1 MNTKDTIQEPKSK
14 TPASIGFIA
23 ESIRRLHA
31 QELAAL
37 VSALCQDNMGSK
49 LATALQY
56 ENLDKQ
62 FQSGV

>member
-1 MNTKDTIQEPKSK
+1 MSTKDTIQEPKD
-14 TPASIGFIA
+14 IA
-23 ESIRRLHA
+23 EAIRRLDA

>member
-1 MNTKDTIQEPKSK
+1 MSTQDINNNPKDV
-14 TPASIGFIA
+14 A
-23 ESIRRLHA
+23 EAIRRMSA

-37 VSALCQDNMGSK
+37 VTALCEDNMGSK
-49 LATALQY
+49 LSTALQY

>member
-1 MNTKDTIQEPKSK
+1 MNTKEVTRPKRV
-14 TPASIGFIA
+14 A
-23 ESIRRLHA
+23 EEIRRMTA

-37 VSALCQDNMGSK
+37 VTALCEDNMGSK

>member
-1 MNTKDTIQEPKSK
+1 MSTQDTTRPNR
-14 TPASIGFIA
+14 IA
-23 ESIRRLHA
+23 EEIRRMSA

-37 VSALCQDNMGSK
+37 VTSLCQDNMGSK

>member
-1 MNTKDTIQEPKSK
+1 MNTKDTIQEPKD
-14 TPASIGFIA
+14 IA
-23 ESIRRLHA
+23 EAIRRLDA

-37 VSALCQDNMGSK
+37 VTALCQDNMGSK

>member
-1 MNTKDTIQEPKSK
+1 MSTQDTTRPNRV
-14 TPASIGFIA
+14 A
-23 ESIRRLHA
+23 EEIRRMTA

-37 VSALCQDNMGSK
+37 VTALCQDNMGSK
-49 LATALQY
+49 LETALQY

>member
-1 MNTKDTIQEPKSK
+1 MS
-14 TPASIGFIA
+14 
-23 ESIRRLHA
+23 A

-37 VSALCQDNMGSK
+37 VTALCQDNMGSK
-49 LATALQY
+49 LSTALQY

>member
-1 MNTKDTIQEPKSK
+1 MSTQDTIRPNRV
-14 TPASIGFIA
+14 A
-23 ESIRRLHA
+23 EEIRRMTA

-37 VSALCQDNMGSK
+37 VTALCQDNMGSK
-49 LATALQY
+49 LSTALQY

>member
-1 MNTKDTIQEPKSK
+1 VSTQDTTRPDRV
-14 TPASIGFIA
+14 A
-23 ESIRRLHA
+23 EEIRRMSA

-37 VSALCQDNMGSK
+37 VTALCQDNMGSK
-49 LATALQY
+49 LSTALQY

>member
-14 TPASIGFIA
+14 TRAAIGFIA
-23 ESIRRLHA
+23 ESIRRLDA
-31 QELAAL
+31 QELATL
-37 VSALCQDNMGSK
+37 VTVLCQDNMGSK

>member
-1 MNTKDTIQEPKSK
+1 MSTKDTIQDPKD
-14 TPASIGFIA
+14 IA
-23 ESIRRLHA
+23 EAIRRLDA

>member
-14 TPASIGFIA
+14 TRAAIGFIA
-23 ESIRRLHA
+23 ESIRRLDA
-31 QELAAL
+31 QELATL
-37 VSALCQDNMGSK
+37 VTALCQDNMGSK

>member
-1 MNTKDTIQEPKSK
+1 MS
-14 TPASIGFIA
+14 TPETTRPIRIA
-23 ESIRRLHA
+23 EEIRRMTA
-31 QELAAL
+31 QEIAAL
-37 VSALCQDNMGSK
+37 VTALCQDNMGSK

>member
-1 MNTKDTIQEPKSK
+1 MSTQDTIRPNRV
-14 TPASIGFIA
+14 A
-23 ESIRRLHA
+23 EEIRRMSA

-37 VSALCQDNMGSK
+37 VTALCQDNMGSK
-49 LATALQY
+49 LSTALQY

>member
-1 MNTKDTIQEPKSK
+1 MSTQETIRPNRV
-14 TPASIGFIA
+14 A
-23 ESIRRLHA
+23 EEIRRMSA

-37 VSALCQDNMGSK
+37 VTALCQDNMGSK
-49 LATALQY
+49 LSTALQY

>member
-1 MNTKDTIQEPKSK
+1 MSTQDTIRPNRVE
-14 TPASIGFIA
+14 
-23 ESIRRLHA
+23 EEIRRMSA

-37 VSALCQDNMGSK
+37 VTALCQDNMGSK
-49 LATALQY
+49 LSTALQY

>member
-1 MNTKDTIQEPKSK
+1 MSTPDTTRPNRV
-14 TPASIGFIA
+14 A
-23 ESIRRLHA
+23 EEIRRMTA
-31 QELAAL
+31 QEIAAL
-37 VSALCQDNMGSK
+37 VTALCQDNMGSK